1 MRKAYDTILQSEV
14 SAELAARNGGF
25 EPYRYECACCG
36 EEVFVAAPYST
47 RMVAHF
53 RHRSGNNDVECENYL
68 GQYEVIST
76 DSRSRRSS
84 RERAEFYYDNSSK
97 TFSLGLRFSE
107 SEIQGYEQQYIDFEL
122 RIKDSDTPFR
132 VLKING
138 TNFTPDVPTLIP
150 LNHFS
155 SSYYLS
161 NTFNGAKRKYDFF
174 NRANA
179 PTFFKIQGNDSDFK
193 AKLVRSTVLF
203 TNTQYF
209 VALQS
214 QYSALR
220 EVQFPSEIEVGQ
232 SFRFETMDRTFLGIV
247 LSITNKTASIE
258 YLLKSWGYQLEA
270 SETLTLLWP
279 PAQVIDDV
287 SIIESD
293 YAYICSSF
301 ELQAHGNINVHP
313 EEILKLSHDISKVS
327 VKPKTKIFKKNA
339 EIVIDKVVPPVDV
352 YTEITPTK
360 SAKNSFTV
368 IDDGFYFLFNRSGV
382 SSLKRGQVIFL
393 TPESMIVRYEYN
405 YPVSYIYPCR
415 QKEFSGEELLED
427 ILAHYKRTEVL
438 DSTKF
443 SSLALS
449 KTASQYI
456 EKCRIAGSINVV
468 AKRFIEEGRL

>member
-1 MRKAYDTILQSEV
+1 MI
-14 SAELAARNGGF
+14 
-25 EPYRYECACCG
+25 P
-36 EEVFVAAPYST
+36 
-47 RMVAHF
+47 HF
-53 RHRSGNNDVECENYL
+53 RHRSGNNDVECESYL
-68 GQYEVIST
+68 GLYGVIST

-84 RERAEFYYDNSSK
+84 RERAEFYYNNSSK
-97 TFSLGLRFSE
+97 IFNLGLRFSE
-107 SEIQGYEQQYIDFEL
+107 SEIQGYEQKNIDFEI

-132 VLKING
+132 VLKINS
-138 TNFTPDVPTLIP
+138 TNFTPDVPTLIS

-155 SSYYLS
+155 YSYYLS
-161 NTFNGAKRKYDFF
+161 NTLNGAKRKYIFF

-179 PTFFKIQGNDSDFK
+179 PTFFKIQGNDSSDFK

-209 VALQS
+209 VAIQS
-214 QYSALR
+214 QYSELR
-220 EVQFPSEIEVGQ
+220 EVQFQSEIEVGQ
-232 SFRFETMDRTFLGIV
+232 TFRFEMMDQTFLGID
-247 LSITNKTASIE
+247 LTITNKITSIE
-258 YLLKSWGYQLEA
+258 YLLKSWGSQLEN

-279 PAQVIDDV
+279 PAQVIDDI

-327 VKPKTKIFKKNA
+327 VKPKTRIFKKNT
-339 EIVIDKVVPPVDV
+339 EIVIDKVVQPVNV

-360 SAKNSFTV
+360 SAKNSFTEF
-368 IDDGFYFLFNRSGV
+368 DDGCYFLSNRSGV
-382 SSLKRGQVIFL
+382 SSLKGGQVIFL

-415 QKEFSGEELLED
+415 QKELAGEELLED
-427 ILAHYKRTEVL
+427 ILAHYNRTEVL
-438 DSTKF
+438 YSTKF
-443 SSLALS
+443 SSLELS

-456 EKCRIAGSINVV
+456 EKCRIEGSINVV
-468 AKRFIEEGRL
+468 AKRFIEEGQL